1 MHCYSCEKELPD
13 DRFYHGNRRTCK
25 TCIRERAKLRKENK
39 ENNIETPK
47 QRPKE
52 YLKQDKDVNFIG
64 PLEPR
69 GAKTKRRLEAWYEKN
84 PGKKRSYYENSQEDK
99 KKDREN
105 NPKKYVLIRAKS
117 RAKEK
122 GLDFNLT
129 EEDIT
134 IPTHCPILGIE
145 LVPNSPER
153 KCSIS
158 IDRIDPSIGYVK
170 GNVWIISGQ
179 ANVMKNN
186 ADLETLV
193 KFGKWAASLYALTL
207 ESATANMDEIPKFS
221 LQNQV

>member
-13 DRFYHGNRRTCK
+13 DQFYPGNRRTCK
-25 TCIRERAKLRKENK
+25 SCIRERTKLRKENK
-39 ENNIETPK
+39 ANNIETPK

-52 YLKQDKDVNFIG
+52 YIKQDKDVNFIG

-69 GAKTKRRLEAWYEKN
+69 GAKIKRRLEAWYEKN
-84 PGKKRSYYENSQEDK
+84 PGKKRSYYENRQDDN

-105 NPKKYVLIRAKS
+105 NPRKYVLIRARS

-122 GLDFNLT
+122 GIEFNLT
-129 EEDIT
+129 EEDIF

-145 LVPNSPER
+145 LIPNSPER
-153 KCSIS
+153 RCSIS
-158 IDRIDPSIGYVK
+158 LDRIDPSIGYVK

-186 ADLETLV
+186 ADFETLV

-207 ESATANMDEIPKFS
+207 EAVTSSTNESQVS
-221 LQNQV
+221 L